1 MKKKDI
7 EHVAKLFIRG
17 ENLAIAVTEAMPDDT
32 TNEDIINMCGFM
44 LSLIK
49 DEVYP
54 ERTMSSFMLHI
65 QGSMELWSLMRKK
78 LPDFLRENRTKRS
91 DL

>member
-1 MKKKDI
+1 M
-7 EHVAKLFIRG
+7 AKLFIRG
-17 ENLAIAVTEAMPDDT
+17 ENLALAVTEAMPDDT

-78 LPDFLRENRTKRS
+78 LPEFFEREQNKTE
-91 DL
+91 

>member
-17 ENLAIAVTEAMPDDT
+17 ENLALAVTEAMPDDT

-54 ERTMSSFMLHI
+54 ERSMSSFMLHI

-78 LPDFLRENRTKRS
+78 LPEFFEREQNKTE
-91 DL
+91 